1 MIVQVQAILFA
12 SLAASLFSAFLAML
26 GKQWLNRY
34 SSTDMRGSAIERSQN
49 RQRKLD
55 GIVAWSFDC
64 VMESLPLML
73 QAALLLL
80 GCALP
85 RYLWGINIIV
95 ASVVIGATSF
105 GILFCLFI
113 TVAGAASESC
123 PFQTPGVIV
132 LRYIARSLHSHLLR
146 WFMGVL
152 PRTRGPDQRKTKL
165 GLQCVSWM
173 LQTSLDKADQLSTFK
188 HLLTM
193 PELTYFDPALVTR
206 CFDIFLSGIGVN
218 ARGAVI
224 TQGLEELVI
233 ISSRCFLRT
242 LIHLAAADPTSSALV
257 DLRRRCDRELPLRLG
272 SERLPF
278 HYTMVAID
286 IVVHRYRRPHVPWG
300 GIWKDRRPPIQEHI
314 PLARY
319 MAEAAQVGFRRTQ
332 HKKAPRW
339 ILRFALYSLSL
350 GPQLPAPIVADCLK
364 IVAIDLD
371 CDLSNSTTL
380 DERYR
385 HSDSWLPTFL
395 TGN

>member
-1 MIVQVQAILFA
+1 
-12 SLAASLFSAFLAML
+12 ML

-34 SSTDMRGSAIERSQN
+34 NSIDMRGSAIERSQN

-55 GIVAWSFDC
+55 GIVAWSFDW

-80 GCALP
+80 GCALS
-85 RYLWGINIIV
+85 RYLWEINIIV

-113 TVAGAASESC
+113 TVAGAAFESC

-146 WFMGVL
+146 WFRGAP
-152 PRTRGPDQRKTKL
+152 PRTHGPGQRNTTL
-165 GLQCVSWM
+165 GLQCVSCM
-173 LQTSLDKADQLSTFK
+173 LQTSLDKVDQLSTFK
-188 HLLTM
+188 HFLTM
-193 PELTYFDPALVTR
+193 PELTQFDPALVTR
-206 CFDIFLSGIGVN
+206 CFDIFLSGIGVG
-218 ARGAVI
+218 ARGVVI
-224 TQGLEELVI
+224 SQGLEELVT

-242 LIHLAAADPTSSALV
+242 LIHLAATDPTSSALA
-257 DLRRRCDRELPLRLG
+257 DLRRRCDRELPLVIG

-286 IVVHRYRRPHVPWG
+286 IVLNRYRRPHIPWG

-319 MAEAAQVGFRRTQ
+319 MAEAAQVGFRQTQ

-350 GPQLPAPIVADCLK
+350 GPQIPAPIVADCLK
-364 IVAIDLD
+364 IIAIDLD
-371 CDLSNSTTL
+371 CDLPNTTTW

-385 HSDSWLPTFL
+385 HSDSWLPSFL